1 MVQTPA
7 KSQRGLRTHTQNEC
21 TLSWYPIEDDF
32 LQFQS
37 AKNRRCSA
45 NPTAIQH
52 ARPTRSDMLLT
63 TGATAFD
70 YLASLTVQ
78 DAATVAKPALPRRP
92 TQRRRLESLPAPKGR
107 HHQRGRRRR
116 AVLVPRTDPF
126 SNPKAEARQEA
137 STTWDAAR
145 RAAQDDGPKAD
156 YAARAREW
164 VLNDGVYAAAKSALM
179 ADDFVFFGPVIG
191 PLNKQDY
198 LGTVSGF
205 KISAAFPDLELKV
218 SDFTRDPTEEDRYWG
233 IVRLEGTHTEA
244 LDLGTGAPPIKATG
258 NAIDVGPQAVSVT
271 FDADGRVSRY
281 TGGYVVDRRQ
291 GKTGMLGAVFAIVKR
306 RGAGSSRGR
315 RVAKILNSIGALRK
329 NFPKARSAR
338 RTYAK
343 WRSWGRGFGK
353 RTAGRALSLIGGR
366 ARAGYV
372 RGEGRPRKG
381 ARAC

>member
-1 MVQTPA
+1 MLGQPA
-7 KSQRGLRTHTQNEC
+7 ACIL
-21 TLSWYPIEDDF
+21 
-32 LQFQS
+32 
-37 AKNRRCSA
+37 
-45 NPTAIQH
+45 
-52 ARPTRSDMLLT
+52 LLT

-78 DAATVAKPALPRRP
+78 DAATVAKPAAKAADPA
-92 TQRRRLESLPAPKGR
+92 TYLESLPTPKAATIKEAVAAAP
-107 HHQRGRRRR
+107 
-116 AVLVPRTDPF
+116 VLVPRTDPF

-164 VLNDGVYAAAKSALM
+164 VLNDGFHAPAKASLM
-179 ADDFVFFGPVIG
+179 SDSFVFFGPVIG

-198 LGTVSGF
+198 LGTVSCF
-205 KISAAFPDLELKV
+205 KISAAFPDLKLKV

-233 IVRLEGTHTEA
+233 ILRLEGTQTEA
-244 LDLGTGAPPIKATG
+244 LDLGTGAPPYKATG
-258 NAIDVGPQAVSVT
+258 NALDIGPQAVSVT

-291 GKTGMLGAVFAIVKR
+291 GATGMLGAIFGIIKT
-306 RGAGSSRGR
+306 AGGFVPGR

-329 NFPKARSAR
+329 NFPKARSRAEDLP
-338 RTYAK
+338 AK

-353 RTAGRALSLIGGR
+353 RTAEAWD
-366 ARAGYV
+366 
-372 RGEGRPRKG
+372 
-381 ARAC
+381 

>member
-1 MVQTPA
+1 MLGQPA
-7 KSQRGLRTHTQNEC
+7 ACIL
-21 TLSWYPIEDDF
+21 
-32 LQFQS
+32 
-37 AKNRRCSA
+37 
-45 NPTAIQH
+45 
-52 ARPTRSDMLLT
+52 LLT

-78 DAATVAKPALPRRP
+78 DAATVAKPAAKD
-92 TQRRRLESLPAPKGR
+92 TSYLESLPTAPVASLEAAAAAPDASKP
-107 HHQRGRRRR
+107 
-116 AVLVPRTDPF
+116 AVAAAATIKEAVAAAPVLVPRTDPF

-198 LGTVSGF
+198 LGTVSCF

-233 IVRLEGTHTEA
+233 IVRLEGTHTEG

-258 NAIDVGPQAVSVT
+258 NAVDVGPQAVSVT

-291 GKTGMLGAVFAIVKR
+291 GKTGMLGAVFAIVKT
-306 RGAGSSRGR
+306 AGGFVPGR

-329 NFPKARSAR
+329 NFPKARSRAEDLP
-338 RTYAK
+338 AK

-353 RTAGRALSLIGGR
+353 RTAEAWD
-366 ARAGYV
+366 
-372 RGEGRPRKG
+372 
-381 ARAC
+381 